1 MRVISRKGLEAR
13 IAKHTE
19 CGRQVRA
26 WYLVVRKLQWSC
38 LEDVRKHFQSADPMG
53 PLLIFN
59 YLRGNRFRLI
69 VRASWQTERLFVK
82 ELLTYA
88 EYDRKEW
95 MRWLD

>member
-1 MRVISRKGLEAR
+1 MRVISRKGLEAKVAR
-13 IAKHTE
+13 HTE

-26 WYLVVRKLQWSC
+26 WFLVVRKLHWVC
-38 LEDVRKHFQSADPMG
+38 LEDVRKHFRSTDQIG

-59 YLRGNRFRLI
+59 LRGNRYRLI
-69 VRASWQTERLFVK
+69 VRVSWKTGRLFVK
-82 ELLTYA
+82 ELLTHA